1 MVVGLDKTIV
11 RTDFPS
17 LLVFGSGNPQPVPS
31 NYSWYLNGQPFFLN
45 GALVNTVEGHIR
57 VRFNS
62 IILEKDNIP
71 ASIEGTYVSVVNTS
85 AGEMNVSIT
94 VRIEGELYVL

>member
-1 MVVGLDKTIV
+1 MAVGLDKTIV

-17 LLVFGSGNPQPVPS
+17 LLVFGSGDPQPVPS

-45 GALVNTVEGHIR
+45 GVEVNTVEGHIR

-62 IILEKDNIP
+62 IIFEKEIP

-94 VRIEGELYVL
+94 VSIEGELYVL